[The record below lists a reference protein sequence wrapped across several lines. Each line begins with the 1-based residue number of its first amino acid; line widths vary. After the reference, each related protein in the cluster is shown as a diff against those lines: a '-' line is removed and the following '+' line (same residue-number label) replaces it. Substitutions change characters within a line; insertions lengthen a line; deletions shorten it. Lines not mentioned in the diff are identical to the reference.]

1 MTMKFKC
8 PYCARECDYLEI
20 RMEKDILTVIKTMP
34 LFGRHA
40 ALVWAYAELF
50 GITPMRAKAKK
61 IRVLMEE
68 IKNLFESEAFVYN
81 RRRYRISA
89 QGIVE
94 ALGVIVHRRFE
105 DPLVNHNYLM
115 KIMITIAEREA
126 REASKKAEADLR
138 NKENQLRNVDREDEA
153 PEMNPEI
160 RKQVDRFL
168 GRSRDANGG

>member
-1 MTMKFKC
+1 
-8 PYCARECDYLEI
+8 
-20 RMEKDILTVIKTMP
+20 
-34 LFGRHA
+34 
-40 ALVWAYAELF
+40 
-50 GITPMRAKAKK
+50 
-61 IRVLMEE
+61 
-68 IKNLFESEAFVYN
+68 
-81 RRRYRISA
+81 
-89 QGIVE
+89 
-94 ALGVIVHRRFE
+94 
-105 DPLVNHNYLM
+105 M